1 MRDASEVWPERCHYR
16 RDYAYSDKQSTPLR
30 HRARVIEWNR
40 DLVERVRVNS
50 CTTDNIHVYTHS
62 GARSSRKTLPP
73 FNARLVA
80 VICKSIASSPG
91 CAIQSKLTLGRSDSG
106 CSKKK
111 KKKKKTQQKIW
122 IHVWRTSEEWVTR
135 GLTFWRTFNF
145 S

>member
-111 KKKKKTQQKIW
+111 KKKKKKKSAKNMDS
-122 IHVWRTSEEWVTR
+122 RVTNER
-135 GLTFWRTFNF
+135 GMSNSRSNVLANVQF
-145 S
+145 